1 MKFNKNT
8 ITLNLDDIN
17 RIACYM
23 MVSHFFQNS
32 KGLKAH
38 AESALK
44 EFKTFYEYLE
54 SRGYYDDI
62 KNN

>member
-1 MKFNKNT
+1 MKFNENT

-17 RIACYM
+17 RIADYM
-23 MVSHFFQNS
+23 LDSHFIQNA
-32 KGLKAH
+32 KGHKAL

-44 EFKTFYEYLE
+44 EFNIFYEYLE
-54 SRGYYDDI
+54 SRGYYHNV

>member
-17 RIACYM
+17 RIAGYA
-23 MVSHFFQNS
+23 VESHYYNES
-32 KGLKAH
+32 KGYEVGAKEALEFF
-38 AESALK
+38 ESL
-44 EFKTFYEYLE
+44 YNYLE
-54 SRGYYDDI
+54 SRGYYDDV